1 MQFFS
6 DVRGKKEYRER
17 IYNIS
22 LSKKYIRR
30 KVFEKTAYQL

>member
-1 MQFFS
+1 MLFFS
-6 DVRGKKEYRER
+6 DVRVKKEHRER

-30 KVFEKTAYQL
+30 KVLEKTAYQL